1 MIVTSI
7 LLAYPDGMLRPDH
20 ATNWG
25 YVMIAIILLDVL
37 LNMLLFLLAT
47 VKLIWF
53 KALIPFY
60 YKFIKGKLCQKSARK
75 EDYLQNT
82 EIASKDESAFQK
94 EKNDLFGKQDHVEK
108 ES

>member
-1 MIVTSI
+1 VTSI

-20 ATNWG
+20 ASKWG
-25 YVMIAIILLDVL
+25 YVMISIILLDVL

-47 VKLIWF
+47 LKLIWF
-53 KALIPFY
+53 KALIPIY

-82 EIASKDESAFQK
+82 DIASKDEIAFQK